1 MCKRCSSIWQRT
13 WVPSGGITAGAAT
26 YHSTPHLLL
35 SLPLPLRWCCCGGSP
50 CSALVIRLRLLLCRL
65 VVGTVLLSSTWLTR
79 SCRRRCCWAGS
90 GLVRRAAHPRCCIAM
105 CLAPP
110 QEAPAG
116 GGRGRH
122 HTDLGRLFMSSN
134 YKASRVC
141 PCCVNHSA
149 GERESQ
155 AKRGG
160 SRAAPTTSNG
170 RACCSLL
177 LDSSPRHCSV
187 AIPRLSTALTRRSLD
202 AAHPQIRRC
211 VDKLCVARCSL
222 PSHGHCSP
230 AAAPCGATHGL
241 RVLCNGHIWLPS
253 CIHDSTPDR
262 PHR

>member
-1 MCKRCSSIWQRT
+1 MGSQR
-13 WVPSGGITAGAAT
+13 WDHSRDAT

-50 CSALVIRLRLLLCRL
+50 CSALVIHLRLLLCSL

-90 GLVRRAAHPRCCIAM
+90 GVVRRAAHPRCCIAM

-110 QEAPAG
+110 QATPAG

-134 YKASRVC
+134 YKAFRVC

-149 GERESQ
+149 GSAGARESP
-155 AKRGG
+155 AKSKVGLLC
-160 SRAAPTTSNG
+160 RANHEQRP
-170 RACCSLL
+170 RLL
-177 LDSSPRHCSV
+177 LVATGLLSSSLQRCNSSSAHRPHPPRRWT
-187 AIPRLSTALTRRSLD
+187 PP
-202 AAHPQIRRC
+202 AHPQNRRR
-211 VDKLCVARCSL
+211 VDKLCVGRTSL